1 MKYYKVK
8 IIRRLAMNIPNESLQ
23 SPIVR
28 IFLEG
33 YLEIFIA
40 SIISMT
46 AITQYNYKNTSL

>member
-1 MKYYKVK
+1 ML
-8 IIRRLAMNIPNESLQ
+8 IAMNLPIESIM

-46 AITQYNYKNTSL
+46 AITQHNYKNAFL

>member
-1 MKYYKVK
+1 
-8 IIRRLAMNIPNESLQ
+8 MNIPNESLE

-46 AITQYNYKNTSL
+46 AITQHNYKNASL